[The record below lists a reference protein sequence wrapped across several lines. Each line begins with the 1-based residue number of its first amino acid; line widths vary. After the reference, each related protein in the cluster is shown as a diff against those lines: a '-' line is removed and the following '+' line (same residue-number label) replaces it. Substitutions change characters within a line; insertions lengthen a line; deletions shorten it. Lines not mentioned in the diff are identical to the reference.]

1 MTKPRT
7 RTYSQLILALGLSL
21 FSHLC
26 AACSCLWQ
34 GSFADVQAG
43 TDLVISGE
51 IIAIKGNSADLW
63 IEQTLRG
70 KEFQNPVRIW
80 MHTGATGEENLCR
93 PNIENFPTGSR
104 WVLALNKITED
115 IPGGFNPNTPN
126 ISYGRIGDYSLSSC
140 GGYWLQLTENV
151 VSGSLSEGPRWDMS
165 PKMTPVLLN
174 VVTAFVQGKIDR
186 QALIAAAEEDTT
198 AKELMLDTKSFLRD
212 QN

>member
-1 MTKPRT
+1 M
-7 RTYSQLILALGLSL
+7 
-21 FSHLC
+21 
-26 AACSCLWQ
+26 
-34 GSFADVQAG
+34 
-43 TDLVISGE
+43 
-51 IIAIKGNSADLW
+51 
-63 IEQTLRG
+63 
-70 KEFQNPVRIW
+70 
-80 MHTGATGEENLCR
+80 
-93 PNIENFPTGSR
+93 
-104 WVLALNKITED
+104 LALNKITED